1 MDITF
6 KPLSE
11 TDFPLLLKWLETPH
25 VKVWWDREVKWT
37 PALIQ
42 EKFGDYVKG
51 GKLENGVSKTI
62 HAYIICADDKPIG
75 YIQMYNAY
83 DFARSNP
90 LAGLPESL
98 VGIDVF
104 IGEENYL
111 KQGIGSKA
119 IIQFLEKHA
128 DSYTH
133 VFADPES
140 TNITAI
146 RAYEKA
152 GFKKNSVQPDTG
164 EIWMVRDNVTNIS
177 HTIRKSDDIEGV

>member
-11 TDFPLLLKWLETPH
+11 TDFPLLFKWLEMPH
-25 VKVWWDREVKWT
+25 VKAWWDRDVKWT

-42 EKFGDYVKG
+42 EKFGDYVRG
-51 GKLENGVSKTI
+51 VKLENGVSKTI

-83 DFARSNP
+83 DFTRSKP
-90 LAGLPESL
+90 LTGLPSSL
-98 VGIDVF
+98 AAFDVL
-104 IGEENYL
+104 IGEEKYL
-111 KQGIGSKA
+111 KQGVGSKA
-119 IIQFLEKHA
+119 IMQFLKKYA

-133 VFADPES
+133 VFVDPES
-140 TNITAI
+140 ANIAAI

-152 GFKKNSVQPDTG
+152 GFRKFTEQPDVG
-164 EIWMVRDNVTNIS
+164 EIWM
-177 HTIRKSDDIEGV
+177 IRENLIEEV